1 MCESSWPCLSLPAW
15 SNSSRNLKCSETKSK
30 WPALGLQHKEPAG
43 EALPAQSQLSKRNKT
58 KDINVEVEGSGNQQ
72 LPKNMGE
79 VLRTYARIDYLYS
92 LLSKWQAFVRAGKY
106 LFLLEYP
113 TVWDWKILLSFNI
126 SVLAH
131 LKAEETAS
139 IISFLPAGWYWV
151 SRRTSVSWPPAVLS
165 VTWLSLSHFILTIIL
180 YGMDLYFT
188 VYKWKM

>member
-79 VLRTYARIDYLYS
+79 DVLRTYARIDYLYS
-92 LLSKWQAFVRAGKY
+92 CQNGKP
-106 LFLLEYP
+106 LLELGNTFFCLNTLQSGTEKFFLVLTSLCLP
-113 TVWDWKILLSFNI
+113 T
-126 SVLAH
+126 
-131 LKAEETAS
+131 
-139 IISFLPAGWYWV
+139 
-151 SRRTSVSWPPAVLS
+151 
-165 VTWLSLSHFILTIIL
+165 
-180 YGMDLYFT
+180 
-188 VYKWKM
+188 